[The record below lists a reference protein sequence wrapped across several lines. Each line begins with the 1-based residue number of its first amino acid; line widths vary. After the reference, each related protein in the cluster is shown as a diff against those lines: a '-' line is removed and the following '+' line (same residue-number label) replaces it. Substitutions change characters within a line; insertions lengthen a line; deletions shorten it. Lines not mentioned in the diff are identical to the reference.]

1 MTSLEIIENLLDI
14 EIGERKLRNGRKY
27 PDKNQYYRYD
37 NYYIMKLS
45 GNRNLWCIVDN
56 TREMRKLMRLHNWY
70 PTTNNTHPSAYV
82 RTSVKGKVQRLH
94 RILMNNPDGLVV
106 DHINRK
112 SFDNRR
118 ENLRMVTQKQNLRNQ
133 SIRKTNTTG
142 HTGVSRSGNG
152 KYTYF
157 CARIFNND
165 GIQISKSF
173 SIKKF
178 GEEEAKE
185 MAVQQRKA
193 WEQEYQYQ
201 GE

>member
-14 EIGERKLRNGRKY
+14 EIGERKLRNGRKH

-37 NYYIMKLS
+37 NYYIMKLT
-45 GNRNLWCIVDN
+45 GNKNLWCIVDN
-56 TREMRKLMRLHNWY
+56 TREMRKLMRLHYWS
-70 PTTNNTHPSAYV
+70 PIQNNKHPNAYV
-82 RTSVKGKVQRLH
+82 RTRVNKSPKLH
-94 RILMNNPDGLVV
+94 RKLMNNPEGLVV

-118 ENLRMVTQKQNLRNQ
+118 ENLRIVTQKQNLRNR
-133 SIRKTNTTG
+133 SIGKNNKTG
-142 HTGVSRSGNG
+142 HTGVSKSGG
-152 KYTYF
+152 KYPCF
-157 CARIFNND
+157 SARICNND

-173 SIKKF
+173 SIKQD
-178 GEEEAKE
+178 GEEKAKE
-185 MAVQQRKA
+185 MAVHQRKA

>member
-56 TREMRKLMRLHNWY
+56 TREMRKLTRLHNWY
-70 PTTNNTHPSAYV
+70 PTTNNTHRSAYV
-82 RTSVKGKVQRLH
+82 RTSVKGKHQRLH
-94 RILMNNPDGLVV
+94 RKLMNNPEGLVV

-112 SFDNRR
+112 SDNRR
-118 ENLRMVTQKQNLRNQ
+118 ENLRITTLRQNSRNR
-133 SIRKTNTTG
+133 SINHNNTTG
-142 HTGVSRSGNG
+142 HTGVSKCGG
-152 KYTYF
+152 KYPCF
-157 CARIFNND
+157 SARIFNNE
-165 GIQISKSF
+165 GNQISKSF
-173 SIKKF
+173 SIKRY
-178 GEEEAKE
+178 GEDKAKE

>member
-14 EIGERKLRNGRKY
+14 EIGERKLRNGRKH
-27 PDKNQYYRYD
+27 PDKNRYYRYD

-45 GNRNLWCIVDN
+45 GNKNLWCIVDN
-56 TREMRKLMRLHNWY
+56 TREMRKLLRLHYWY
-70 PTTNNTHPSAYV
+70 PTINNTHPSAYV
-82 RTSVKGKVQRLH
+82 RTSVKGKHQRLH
-94 RILMNNPDGLVV
+94 RKLMNNPEGLVV

-118 ENLRMVTQKQNLRNQ
+118 ENLRIVTQKQNLRNR
-133 SIRKTNTTG
+133 SIGKNNKTG
-142 HTGVSRSGNG
+142 HTGVSRSENG
-152 KYTYF
+152 KYPCF
-157 CARIFNND
+157 CARICNND

-173 SIKKF
+173 SIKRY
-178 GEEEAKE
+178 GEEEAKRL
-185 MAVQQRKA
+185 AIQKRKA